1 MPRFFKKLMS
11 YSAYRRTLITYAVS
25 VVVLTALILFST
37 FFVFSYYFQKSSLKS
52 SELILDQLLENSHAI
67 QNDVEHIFTLVYSES
82 DTLDFIS
89 SNTEN
94 KLTNYHL
101 YQTLAD
107 LKATYT
113 YIRDISVINL
123 DNQVC
128 VQSHGVNVAGSRNY
142 DFLLMMMNS
151 GKPAAPRQISL
162 FLKRQNYDV
171 VSFWKYIPTTNSA
184 VIVDVNADRFNY
196 VISPSEA
203 ARSVFVVD
211 GEGQGISTNTSEIF
225 KDEKTY
231 SEYFTEIIREHSDGK
246 ENFVYS
252 DARHHLMLFFSKSPS
267 MDWWYIDAQNASSF
281 SQAYQ
286 YIVTIFIVIA
296 VLFLSLCIIVSI
308 VFNKRAQAPLVAL
321 VNKYRSPKDLQ
332 DKPGA
337 DELEKIDSALQ
348 KIEHERYLN
357 NKYIVSQFLKN
368 ILLGE
373 EMPFSVSKEKLREM
387 GESFLAE
394 FYTVL
399 LLKLESRVEIPEK
412 RFAEEYNI
420 LRFMVCNIADE
431 IFGTHYRCKT
441 VDLGGQSV
449 AVLLMTEEALR
460 EEHILCYNRLQ
471 EFSRGNLDLDLYG
484 SLGNTVAS
492 QKEIYLSYKTAVQ
505 YMEMGHLVKRNSL
518 IDSASAVNVN
528 YREKNEK
535 LVASV
540 ESYTELHYANP
551 DLSLKSIAQTFNLS
565 PTYLGKIFKSIKKCS
580 YSVFLTNY
588 RLERSKT
595 LLLETGKPISE
606 IALEVGFANS
616 SYYATVFK
624 GTYGMSPSVYR
635 NNLK

>member
-1 MPRFFKKLMS
+1 MPRFFKKLLS
-11 YSAYRRTLITYAVS
+11 YSPYRKTLITYAVS
-25 VVVLTALILFST
+25 VVILTVLILVST
-37 FFVFSYYFQKSSLKS
+37 FSVFSYYFQKNSLKS
-52 SELILDQLLENSHAI
+52 SELILDQLLENSYAI

-82 DTLDFIS
+82 DTLDFVT
-89 SNTEN
+89 SNVEN

-123 DNQVC
+123 NNQVC
-128 VQSHGVNVAGSRNY
+128 IQSYGINVAGSHNY
-142 DFLLMMMNS
+142 DFLMEMMNS
-151 GKPAAPRQISL
+151 GKTVAPRQISL
-162 FLKRQNYDV
+162 FLKRQEYTV
-171 VSFWKYIPTTNSA
+171 VSFLKYIPTSNSA
-184 VIVDVNADRFNY
+184 VIVDINADRFNY
-196 VISPSEA
+196 VISSEEA

-211 GEGQGISTNTSEIF
+211 DEGQGISTNTSELF
-225 KDEKTY
+225 EDGKTY
-231 SEYFTEIIREHSDGK
+231 SEYFAEIIKEYSDGK
-246 ENFVYS
+246 DNFVYS
-252 DARHHLMLFFSKSPS
+252 DPRHQMMLFFSKSS
-267 MDWWYIDAQNASSF
+267 HMNWWYIDAQSSSSF
-281 SQAYQ
+281 SQAYK
-286 YIVTIFIVIA
+286 YVFTIFTVIA
-296 VLFLSLCIIVSI
+296 VLFLTLCIVVSVI
-308 VFNKRAQAPLVAL
+308 FSKRAQAPLIAL
-321 VNKYRSPKDLQ
+321 VNKYRNPKDVQ
-332 DKPGA
+332 DRTER
-337 DELEKIDSALQ
+337 DELEKIDSTLQ

-357 NKYIVSQFLKN
+357 DKYIVSQFLKN
-368 ILLGE
+368 TLLGE
-373 EMPFSVSKEKLREM
+373 EMPFFVSREKLRKM

-394 FYTVL
+394 YYTVL
-399 LLKLESRVEIPEK
+399 LLKLESRIEFSEK
-412 RFAEEYNI
+412 LFAEEYSI

-431 IFGTHYRCKT
+431 IFGAHYHCKS

-449 AVLLMTEEALR
+449 AVLLMTEEQLG

-471 EFSRGNLDLDLYG
+471 EFSRDNLDLELYG

-492 QKEIYLSYKTAVQ
+492 QKEIYLSYKNAVQ

-518 IDSASAVNVN
+518 IDSASSVNVN

-540 ESYTELHYANP
+540 ESYTELHFANP

-588 RLERSKT
+588 RLERSKI
-595 LLLETGKPISE
+595 LLLETSKPISE

-624 GTYGMSPSVYR
+624 GAYGMTPSVYR

>member
-11 YSAYRRTLITYAVS
+11 YSAYRRTLVTYAIS
-25 VVVLTALILFST
+25 VVIITVLILVST
-37 FFVFSYYFQKSSLKS
+37 FSVFSYYFQKNSLKS
-52 SELILDQLLENSHAI
+52 SELILDQLLENSYAI

-89 SNTEN
+89 SNVEN
-94 KLTNYHL
+94 KLINYHL

-123 DNQVC
+123 DNRVC
-128 VQSHGVNVAGSRNY
+128 IQSYGINVAGSRNY
-142 DFLLMMMNS
+142 EFLTEMMDS
-151 GKPAAPRQISL
+151 GKTVAPRQISL
-162 FLKRQNYDV
+162 FLKGQDYTV
-171 VSFWKYIPTTNSA
+171 VSFLKYIPTSNSA

-203 ARSVFVVD
+203 ARSVFIVD
-211 GEGQGISTNTSEIF
+211 GEGQGISTNASELF
-225 KDEKTY
+225 EGETTY
-231 SEYFTEIIREHSDGK
+231 SEYFAEMIREHADGK
-246 ENFVYS
+246 QNFVYS
-252 DARHHLMLFFSKSPS
+252 DARHQLMLFFSKSS
-267 MDWWYIDAQNASSF
+267 NMNWWYIDAQNASSF
-281 SQAYQ
+281 SQAYK
-286 YIVTIFIVIA
+286 YVFTVFCVIA
-296 VLFLSLCIIVSI
+296 FLFLTLCVVVSI
-308 VFNKRAQAPLVAL
+308 VFSKRAQAPLIAL
-321 VNKYRSPKDLQ
+321 VNKYRNPKDTS
-332 DKPGA
+332 DKSER
-337 DELEKIDSALQ
+337 DELEKIDRTLQ

-357 NKYIVSQFLKN
+357 DKYIVSQFLKN
-368 ILLGE
+368 SLLGE
-373 EMPFSVSKEKLREM
+373 EMPFFVSKEKLREM

-394 FYTVL
+394 CYTVL
-399 LLKLESRVEIPEK
+399 LIKLESQVEFSEK
-412 RFAEEYNI
+412 LFAEEYNI

-431 IFGTHYRCKT
+431 IFGAHYRCKA
-441 VDLGGQSV
+441 VELGGQSV
-449 AVLLMTEEALR
+449 AVLLMTEEELG

-471 EFSRGNLDLDLYG
+471 EFCRDNLELDLYG
-484 SLGNTVAS
+484 ALGSTVTS
-492 QKEIYLSYKTAVQ
+492 QKEIYLSYKTAAQ

-540 ESYTELHYANP
+540 ESYTELHFANP
-551 DLSLKSIAQTFNLS
+551 DLSLKSIAQTFHLS

-624 GTYGMSPSVYR
+624 GTYGMTPSVYR